1 MLRQVLKTKS
11 FELTL
16 WPRRRTELESAVLEA
31 GCVIRPSAMAVGRRM
46 PIVER
51 EITEQYIMIS
61 AMDLGLKAS
70 AQRLAIYDLARR
82 DGLAYR
88 SVILKPVGRSWIA
101 NKGLRLP
108 IRELLIGS
116 TPIEM
121 SRDFFLLL
129 EIRDGQ
135 TMNTDAGGEVVC
147 FSERR
152 EWLFR
157 VA

>member
-82 DGLAYR
+82 DGLQECHPQAGWE
-88 SVILKPVGRSWIA
+88 VLIA